1 VRNVFLILALLA
13 AAGSLSYAHAHTT
26 VEVEQFS
33 IEVGWAVEPPVAT
46 HRNAVIFIITESA
59 GGEGVETGVKNAFR
73 SLDAAVKFGGASKPL
88 SINTD
93 PRPGHYFSDII
104 PTKTGSYS
112 VEISGE
118 IDGIPVSV
126 EIPIEDAEST
136 AILDFPPKS
145 SGGSDD
151 LGPIKQALTAL
162 QRDVAGLKENG
173 AASSGSA
180 QNSGAAYD
188 FAVFGLSLGAAGVIL
203 AVVAMIKR
211 K

>member
-1 VRNVFLILALLA
+1 MRNVLLILGFLA

-59 GGEGVETGVKNAFR
+59 GGGVESGVKNAFR
-73 SLDAAVKFGGASKPL
+73 GLDAEVRSGGASKPL

-126 EIPIEDAEST
+126 EVPIEDAEST

-145 SGGSDD
+145 SGGSED
-151 LGPIKQALTAL
+151 LGPVKQALTAL
-162 QRDVAGLKENG
+162 QRDVAGLREDG
-173 AASSGSA
+173 SASPGSA
-180 QNSGAAYD
+180 QNPGAAYD